1 MPHAALTRELHW
13 SAFTRGLFVMSRTG
27 NCRRSSISWAHSRQ
41 TIALAA
47 AITLHMGACSVAAEN
62 TRIDELVSAVVRLK
76 THINPDG
83 RTVEF
88 LGREREGSGIVID
101 ADGLVL
107 TIGYLMVEAYA
118 AEVEDNSGRTVPANV
133 VGYDHETGFGLLRT
147 VEPLKLKPMPLGK
160 SSAVKEHDA
169 VLISSFG
176 GASMVSVGEIISK
189 REFAGN
195 WEYLLD
201 EALFTAPPHPA
212 WSGAALISRDG
223 KLIGVGS
230 LIVADA
236 AGGREKIPGNMFVP
250 IDRLP
255 PILGDLI
262 ASGRADGPGRPWLG
276 INADEVGGRLL
287 VGRVTPGG
295 PADKAGIRRG
305 DVIVGVNREQPK
317 SLADFYRKVWAQRV
331 AGASI
336 PLDVQNDNQVRRVE
350 VKSINRLD
358 HLKLKS
364 SF

>member
-1 MPHAALTRELHW
+1 M
-13 SAFTRGLFVMSRTG
+13 SQTRGCMTAMTSLMSRTAHRG
-27 NCRRSSISWAHSRQ
+27 GGKIGRAQRWRKFAVAAGMAATLAGSS
-41 TIALAA
+41 L
-47 AITLHMGACSVAAEN
+47 AAEN
-62 TRIDELVSAVVRLK
+62 TRIAELVSAVVRLK

-118 AEVEDNSGRTVPANV
+118 AEVEDNSAHVLPGNV

-147 VEPLKLKPMPLGK
+147 IEPLKLKPMPLGK
-160 SSAVKEHDA
+160 SSEVKEHDP
-169 VLISSFG
+169 VLIASFG
-176 GASMVSVGEIISK
+176 GTSMAGVAQIVSK

-201 EALFTAPPHPA
+201 EALFTAPPHPG
-212 WSGAALISRDG
+212 WSGAALVNREG
-223 KLIGVGS
+223 KRIGVGS
-230 LIVADA
+230 LIVSDA
-236 AGGREKIPGNMFVP
+236 AGGGGGEKMPGNMFVP

-255 PILGDLI
+255 PILGDLL
-262 ASGRADGPGRPWLG
+262 ATGRVERPGRPWLG
-276 INADEVGGRLL
+276 INAEEIGGRLL
-287 VGRVTPGG
+287 VGRVTVGG

-305 DVIVGVNREQPK
+305 DVIIGVGGEPTKHV
-317 SLADFYRKVWAQRV
+317 ADFYRKIWSRGA

-336 PLDVQNDNQVRRVE
+336 PLDVQNDNQRRRVE

>member
-1 MPHAALTRELHW
+1 MAAAL
-13 SAFTRGLFVMSRTG
+13 AG
-27 NCRRSSISWAHSRQ
+27 SS
-41 TIALAA
+41 L
-47 AITLHMGACSVAAEN
+47 AAEN
-62 TRIDELVSAVVRLK
+62 TRIAELVSSVVRLK

-118 AEVEDNSGRTVPANV
+118 AEVEDNSAHVLPANV

-147 VEPLKLKPMPLGK
+147 IEPPKLKPMPLGK
-160 SSAVKEHDA
+160 SSEVKEHDP
-169 VLISSFG
+169 VLIASFG
-176 GASMVSVGEIISK
+176 GTSMAGVAQIVSK

-212 WSGAALISRDG
+212 WSGAALVNREG

-230 LIVADA
+230 LIVSDA
-236 AGGREKIPGNMFVP
+236 AGGGEKMPGNMFVP

-255 PILGDLI
+255 PILGDLL
-262 ASGRADGPGRPWLG
+262 ATGRVERPGRPWLG
-276 INADEVGGRLL
+276 INAEEIGGRLL
-287 VGRVTPGG
+287 VGRVTVGG

-305 DVIVGVNREQPK
+305 DVIIGVGGEPTK
-317 SLADFYRKVWAQRV
+317 YLADFYRKIWSRGA
-331 AGASI
+331 AGVSI
-336 PLDVQNDNQVRRVE
+336 PLDVQNDNQRRRVE